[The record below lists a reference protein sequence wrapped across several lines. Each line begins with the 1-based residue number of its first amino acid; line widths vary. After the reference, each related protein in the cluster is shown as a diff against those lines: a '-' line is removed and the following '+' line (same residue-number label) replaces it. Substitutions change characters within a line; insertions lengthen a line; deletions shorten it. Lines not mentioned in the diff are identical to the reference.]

1 MSLLNCFIRQSPWI
15 YHVHAGGCLGC
26 DIEIVA
32 LMSPR
37 YDLERLGV
45 KFVASPRCADILLV
59 TGPVPLHTKPFLER
73 VYAQTPEPKRVI
85 AVGACGCSCGIFGDN
100 ENYSIAGPVEKI
112 IPVDVKIPGCPPK
125 PETIIDGI
133 LKVMRKFDS

>member
-1 MSLLNCFIRQSPWI
+1 MKILGSPIKKSPWI
-15 YHVHAGGCLGC
+15 YHAHAGGCVGC
-26 DIEIVA
+26 DIELLA
-32 LMSPR
+32 CMGPR

-45 KFVASPRCADILLV
+45 KWVASPRYADILLV

-85 AVGACGCSCGIFGDN
+85 AMGSCATSCGVFIDD
-100 ENYSIAGPVEKI
+100 ENYSIAGPVENI

-125 PETIIDGI
+125 PEAIVDGI
-133 LKVMRKFDS
+133 IKVMRKF